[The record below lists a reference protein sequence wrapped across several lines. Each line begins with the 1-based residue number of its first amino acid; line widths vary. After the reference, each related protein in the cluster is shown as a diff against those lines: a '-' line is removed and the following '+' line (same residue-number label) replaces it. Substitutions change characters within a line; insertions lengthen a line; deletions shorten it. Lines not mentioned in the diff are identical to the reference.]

1 MKNGMKYCFRQEA
14 NTSGKKTHKLYIYDS
29 VRALGPFNW
38 KEWKY
43 EESETSAKYFRDM
56 LDEIPDGETIELH
69 VNSAGGEVGEGVTIF
84 NLLKQKSEAGCKI
97 IGYVDGMAYSV
108 AMDIIMAA
116 TEIHM
121 GLGTTMFL
129 HNPWMFASG
138 NAEQLRNYADQLDAL
153 ALASQQLYL
162 ARSGGKIEQEELVD
176 LMNKETM
183 LDPESCLKYGF
194 CDQIDDFKATGLD
207 VPEDDPD
214 DDPEDDPV
222 NQQML
227 ETIMQELQGL
237 RSNQQEI
244 NNMLQELRNT
254 PKAKQDETP
263 INTLSETFAQAI
275 KKMEVRK

>member
-1 MKNGMKYCFRQEA
+1 MKNGMKYSFRQEA
-14 NTSGKKTHKLYIYDS
+14 NASGGNIHKPYIYDS
-29 VRALGPFNW
+29 IRALGDFDW
-38 KEWKY
+38 REWKY
-43 EESETSAKYFRDM
+43 EESETSAKYFRDR
-56 LDEIPDGETIELH
+56 LDEIPNGETIELH

-84 NLLKQKSEAGCKI
+84 NLLKQKRDAGSTI

-162 ARSGGKIEQEELVD
+162 ARSGGKIEQEELAD
-176 LMNKETM
+176 LMNRETM

-194 CDQIDDFKATGLD
+194 CDMIDDFKAAGID
-207 VPEDDPD
+207 DDPD
-214 DDPEDDPV
+214 DDPDDDDLI
-222 NQQML
+222 NQKVQKRF
-227 ETIMQELQGL
+227 EQELK
-237 RSNQQEI
+237 E
-244 NNMLQELRNT
+244 ML
-254 PKAKQDETP
+254 
-263 INTLSETFAQAI
+263 S
-275 KKMEVRK
+275 

>member
-1 MKNGMKYCFRQEA
+1 MKNGMKYSFRQEA
-14 NTSGKKTHKLYIYDS
+14 NASGGNVHKLYIYDS
-29 VRALGPFNW
+29 IRARGDFDW
-38 KEWKY
+38 REWEY
-43 EESETSAKYFRDM
+43 EESETSAKYFRDR

-84 NLLKQKSEAGCKI
+84 NLLKQKRDAGSTI

-129 HNPWMFASG
+129 HNPWMYASG

-162 ARSGGKIEQEELVD
+162 ARSGGKIEQEELAD
-176 LMNKETM
+176 LMNRETM

-194 CDQIDDFKATGLD
+194 CDMIDDFKATGID
-207 VPEDDPD
+207 DDPD
-214 DDPEDDPV
+214 DDPDDEDLI
-222 NQQML
+222 NQKVQKRF
-227 ETIMQELQGL
+227 EQELKEML
-237 RSNQQEI
+237 SRQQEI
-244 NNMLQELRNT
+244 NKMLLEIKVGVQ
-254 PKAKQDETP
+254 PKMDKTTKP
-263 INTLSETFAQAI
+263 TMSETFAQAL

>member
-162 ARSGGKIEQEELVD
+162 ARSGGKIEQEELAD

-227 ETIMQELQGL
+227 ATIMQELQGL

-254 PKAKQDETP
+254 PKPKQDETP

>member
-1 MKNGMKYCFRQEA
+1 MKNGMKYSFRQEA
-14 NTSGKKTHKLYIYDS
+14 NASGGNIHKLYIYDS
-29 VRALGPFNW
+29 IRALGDFDW
-38 KEWKY
+38 REWKY
-43 EESETSAKYFRDM
+43 EESETSAKYFRDR
-56 LDEIPDGETIELH
+56 LDEIPNGETIELH

-84 NLLKQKSEAGCKI
+84 NLLKQKRDAGSTI

-129 HNPWMFASG
+129 HNPWMLASG

-162 ARSGGKIEQEELVD
+162 ARSGGKIEQEELAD
-176 LMNKETM
+176 LMNRETM

-194 CDQIDDFKATGLD
+194 CDMIDDFEATGID
-207 VPEDDPD
+207 NDPD
-214 DDPEDDPV
+214 DDPDEDDLIDQKV
-222 NQQML
+222 QKRF
-227 ETIMQELQGL
+227 EQELKDML
-237 RSNQQEI
+237 VRQQEI
-244 NNMLQELRNT
+244 NKMLLEIKVGVQ
-254 PKAKQDETP
+254 PKMDKTTKP
-263 INTLSETFAQAI
+263 TMSETFAQAL

>member
-129 HNPWMFASG
+129 HNPWMLASG

-162 ARSGGKIEQEELVD
+162 ARSGGKIEQEELAD

-207 VPEDDPD
+207 VPKDDPD
-214 DDPEDDPV
+214 DDPDEDPV

-237 RSNQQEI
+237 RRNQQEI
-244 NNMLQELRNT
+244 NSMLQELRNT
-254 PKAKQDETP
+254 PKPKQDETP

>member
-1 MKNGMKYCFRQEA
+1 MKNGMKYSFRQEVNA
-14 NTSGKKTHKLYIYDS
+14 SGGNVHKLYVYDS
-29 VRALGPFNW
+29 IRARGDFDW
-38 KEWKY
+38 REWEY
-43 EESETSAKYFRDM
+43 EESETSAKYFRDR

-84 NLLKQKSEAGCKI
+84 NLLKQKRDAGSTI

-129 HNPWMFASG
+129 HNPWMYASG

-162 ARSGGKIEQEELVD
+162 ARSGGKIEQEELAD
-176 LMNKETM
+176 LMNRETM

-194 CDQIDDFKATGLD
+194 CDMIDDFKATGID
-207 VPEDDPD
+207 DDPD
-214 DDPEDDPV
+214 DDPDDDDLI
-222 NQQML
+222 NQKVQKRF
-227 ETIMQELQGL
+227 EQELKEML
-237 RSNQQEI
+237 ARQQEI
-244 NNMLQELRNT
+244 NKMLLEIKVGVQ
-254 PKAKQDETP
+254 PKMDKTTKP
-263 INTLSETFAQAI
+263 TMSETFAQALR
-275 KKMEVRK
+275 KMEVRK

>member
-227 ETIMQELQGL
+227 ATIMQELQGL

-254 PKAKQDETP
+254 PKPKQDETP

>member
-29 VRALGPFNW
+29 VRAMGPFNW

-129 HNPWMFASG
+129 HNPWMLASG

-227 ETIMQELQGL
+227 ATIMQELQGL

-254 PKAKQDETP
+254 PKPKQDETP

>member
-1 MKNGMKYCFRQEA
+1 MKNGMKYSFRQEA
-14 NTSGKKTHKLYIYDS
+14 NASGGNVHKLYIYDS
-29 VRALGPFNW
+29 VRARGDFDW
-38 KEWKY
+38 YEWKY
-43 EESETSAKYFRDM
+43 EESETSAKYFRDR
-56 LDEIPDGETIELH
+56 LDEIPNGETIELH
-69 VNSAGGEVGEGVTIF
+69 VNSAGGEVGEGVAIF
-84 NLLKQKSEAGCKI
+84 NLLKQKRDAGSTI

-162 ARSGGKIEQEELVD
+162 ARSGGKIEQEELAD
-176 LMNKETM
+176 LMNRETM

-194 CDQIDDFKATGLD
+194 CDMIDDFKATGID
-207 VPEDDPD
+207 DDPD
-214 DDPEDDPV
+214 DDPDDEDLI
-222 NQQML
+222 NQKVQKRF
-227 ETIMQELQGL
+227 EQELKEML
-237 RSNQQEI
+237 SRQQEI
-244 NNMLQELRNT
+244 NKMLLEIKVGVQ
-254 PKAKQDETP
+254 PKMDKTTKP
-263 INTLSETFAQAI
+263 TMSETFAQAL

>member
-1 MKNGMKYCFRQEA
+1 MKNGMKYSFRQEA
-14 NTSGKKTHKLYIYDS
+14 NASGGNVHKLYIYDS
-29 VRALGPFNW
+29 IRARGDFDW
-38 KEWKY
+38 REWEY
-43 EESETSAKYFRDM
+43 EESETSAKYFRDR

-84 NLLKQKSEAGCKI
+84 NLLKQKRDAGSTI

-129 HNPWMFASG
+129 HNPWMYASG

-162 ARSGGKIEQEELVD
+162 ARSGGKIEQEELAD
-176 LMNKETM
+176 LMNRETM

-194 CDQIDDFKATGLD
+194 CDMIDDFKATGID
-207 VPEDDPD
+207 DDPD
-214 DDPEDDPV
+214 DDPDDEDLI
-222 NQQML
+222 NQKVQKRF
-227 ETIMQELQGL
+227 EQELKEML
-237 RSNQQEI
+237 SRQQEI
-244 NNMLQELRNT
+244 NKMLLEIKAGVQ
-254 PKAKQDETP
+254 PKMDKTTKP
-263 INTLSETFAQAI
+263 TLSETFAQAL